1 MINSLALKT
10 QGFCCEC
17 LCTRWFVF
25 YPLSGTHRGA
35 GGGAGSWTSHESQ
48 GTRTACITALPS
60 SFIFES
66 LFQSKRDTYLT
77 TTHMNSSKNTQ
88 TCDIML
94 QLESQVVFLL
104 GREAESR
111 AVTRSGG
118 PQWQTGRSGRSQRHR
133 ESCSESKARSLDSCV
148 LNSFKIKQPQT

>member
-1 MINSLALKT
+1 MSAYA
-10 QGFCCEC
+10 
-17 LCTRWFVF
+17 RVD
-25 YPLSGTHRGA
+25 
-35 GGGAGSWTSHESQ
+35 
-48 GTRTACITALPS
+48 
-60 SFIFES
+60 SFSI
-66 LFQSKRDTYLT
+66 LFQGRIEELEEELEAERAMRAKAHGQLVSQLYLAV
-77 TTHMNSSKNTQ
+77 SSLRVYFSPNVIHTWPLHIWIQVKNTQ

>member
-1 MINSLALKT
+1 MSAYA
-10 QGFCCEC
+10 
-17 LCTRWFVF
+17 RVD
-25 YPLSGTHRGA
+25 
-35 GGGAGSWTSHESQ
+35 
-48 GTRTACITALPS
+48 
-60 SFIFES
+60 SFSI
-66 LFQSKRDTYLT
+66 LFQGRIEELEEELEAERAMRAKAHGQLVSQLYLAV
-77 TTHMNSSKNTQ
+77 SSLRVYFSPNVIHTWPLRIWIQVKNTQ

>member
-1 MINSLALKT
+1 MSAYA
-10 QGFCCEC
+10 
-17 LCTRWFVF
+17 RVD
-25 YPLSGTHRGA
+25 
-35 GGGAGSWTSHESQ
+35 
-48 GTRTACITALPS
+48 
-60 SFIFES
+60 SFSI
-66 LFQSKRDTYLT
+66 LFQGRIEELEEELEAERAMRAKAHGQLVSQLYLAVLSLRVYFSPNVIHT
-77 TTHMNSSKNTQ
+77 WPLRIWIQVKNTQ

>member
-1 MINSLALKT
+1 MSAYA
-10 QGFCCEC
+10 
-17 LCTRWFVF
+17 RVD
-25 YPLSGTHRGA
+25 
-35 GGGAGSWTSHESQ
+35 
-48 GTRTACITALPS
+48 
-60 SFIFES
+60 SFSI
-66 LFQSKRDTYLT
+66 LFQGRIEELEEELEAERAMRAKAHGQLVSQLYLAV
-77 TTHMNSSKNTQ
+77 SSLRVYFSPNVIHTWPLRIWIQVKNTQ

-118 PQWQTGRSGRSQRHR
+118 SQWQTGRSGRSQRHR

>member
-1 MINSLALKT
+1 MSAYARIDLFS
-10 QGFCCEC
+10 
-17 LCTRWFVF
+17 
-25 YPLSGTHRGA
+25 
-35 GGGAGSWTSHESQ
+35 
-48 GTRTACITALPS
+48 I
-60 SFIFES
+60 
-66 LFQSKRDTYLT
+66 LFQGRIKELEEELEAERAMRAKAHGQLVSQLYLAV
-77 TTHMNSSKNTQ
+77 SSLRVYFSPNVIHTWPLRIWIQVKNTQ

>member
-1 MINSLALKT
+1 MSAYA
-10 QGFCCEC
+10 
-17 LCTRWFVF
+17 RVD
-25 YPLSGTHRGA
+25 
-35 GGGAGSWTSHESQ
+35 
-48 GTRTACITALPS
+48 
-60 SFIFES
+60 SFSI
-66 LFQSKRDTYLT
+66 LFQGRIKELEEELEAERAMRAKAHGQLVSQLYLAV
-77 TTHMNSSKNTQ
+77 SSLRVYFSPNVIHTWPLRIWIQVKNTQ

>member
-1 MINSLALKT
+1 MSAYA
-10 QGFCCEC
+10 
-17 LCTRWFVF
+17 RVD
-25 YPLSGTHRGA
+25 
-35 GGGAGSWTSHESQ
+35 
-48 GTRTACITALPS
+48 
-60 SFIFES
+60 SFFI
-66 LFQSKRDTYLT
+66 LFQGRIEELEEELEAERAMRAKAHGQLVSQLYLAV
-77 TTHMNSSKNTQ
+77 SSLRVYFSPNVIHTWPLRIWIQVKNTQ

>member
-1 MINSLALKT
+1 MSAYA
-10 QGFCCEC
+10 
-17 LCTRWFVF
+17 RVD
-25 YPLSGTHRGA
+25 
-35 GGGAGSWTSHESQ
+35 
-48 GTRTACITALPS
+48 
-60 SFIFES
+60 SFSI
-66 LFQSKRDTYLT
+66 LFQGRIEELEEELEAERAMRAKAHGQLVSQLYLAV
-77 TTHMNSSKNTQ
+77 SSLRVYFSPKVIHTWPLRIWIQVKNTQ

>member
-1 MINSLALKT
+1 MS
-10 QGFCCEC
+10 
-17 LCTRWFVF
+17 
-25 YPLSGTHRGA
+25 
-35 GGGAGSWTSHESQ
+35 
-48 GTRTACITALPS
+48 ACARVD
-60 SFIFES
+60 SFSI
-66 LFQSKRDTYLT
+66 LFQGRIEELEEELEAERAMRAKAHGQLVSQLYLAV
-77 TTHMNSSKNTQ
+77 SSLRVYFSPNVIHTWPLRIWIQVKNTQ

>member
-1 MINSLALKT
+1 MSAYARIDLFS
-10 QGFCCEC
+10 
-17 LCTRWFVF
+17 
-25 YPLSGTHRGA
+25 
-35 GGGAGSWTSHESQ
+35 
-48 GTRTACITALPS
+48 I
-60 SFIFES
+60 
-66 LFQSKRDTYLT
+66 LFQGRIEELEEELEAERAMRAKAHGQLVSQLYLAV
-77 TTHMNSSKNTQ
+77 SSLRVYFSPNVIHTWPLRIWIQVKNTQ

>member
-1 MINSLALKT
+1 MSAYA
-10 QGFCCEC
+10 
-17 LCTRWFVF
+17 RVD
-25 YPLSGTHRGA
+25 
-35 GGGAGSWTSHESQ
+35 
-48 GTRTACITALPS
+48 
-60 SFIFES
+60 SFSI
-66 LFQSKRDTYLT
+66 LFQGRIEELEEELEAERAMRAKAHGQLVSQLYLAV
-77 TTHMNSSKNTQ
+77 SSLRVYFSPNVIHTWPLRIWIQVKNTQ

-133 ESCSESKARSLDSCV
+133 ESCSESTARSLDSCV

>member
-1 MINSLALKT
+1 MSAYA
-10 QGFCCEC
+10 
-17 LCTRWFVF
+17 RVD
-25 YPLSGTHRGA
+25 
-35 GGGAGSWTSHESQ
+35 
-48 GTRTACITALPS
+48 
-60 SFIFES
+60 SFSI
-66 LFQSKRDTYLT
+66 LFQGRIEELEEELEAERAMRAKAHGQLVSQLYLAV
-77 TTHMNSSKNTQ
+77 SSLRVYFSPNVIHTWPLRIWIQVKNMQ

>member
-1 MINSLALKT
+1 MSAYA
-10 QGFCCEC
+10 
-17 LCTRWFVF
+17 RVD
-25 YPLSGTHRGA
+25 
-35 GGGAGSWTSHESQ
+35 
-48 GTRTACITALPS
+48 
-60 SFIFES
+60 SFSI
-66 LFQSKRDTYLT
+66 LFQGRIEELEEELEAERAMRAKAHGQLVSQLYLAV
-77 TTHMNSSKNTQ
+77 SSLRVYFSPNVIHTWPLRIWIQVKNTQ

-118 PQWQTGRSGRSQRHR
+118 PQWQTDRSGRSQRHR

>member
-1 MINSLALKT
+1 MSAYA
-10 QGFCCEC
+10 
-17 LCTRWFVF
+17 RVD
-25 YPLSGTHRGA
+25 
-35 GGGAGSWTSHESQ
+35 
-48 GTRTACITALPS
+48 
-60 SFIFES
+60 SFSI
-66 LFQSKRDTYLT
+66 LFQGRIEELEEELEAERAMRAKAHGQLVSQLYLAV
-77 TTHMNSSKNTQ
+77 SSLRVYFSPNVIHTWPLRIWIQVKNTQ

-104 GREAESR
+104 GREAASR

>member
-1 MINSLALKT
+1 MSAYA
-10 QGFCCEC
+10 
-17 LCTRWFVF
+17 RVD
-25 YPLSGTHRGA
+25 
-35 GGGAGSWTSHESQ
+35 
-48 GTRTACITALPS
+48 
-60 SFIFES
+60 SFSI
-66 LFQSKRDTYLT
+66 LFQGRIEELEEELEAERAMRAKAHGQLVSQLYLAV
-77 TTHMNSSKNTQ
+77 SSLRVYFSPNVIHTWPLRIWIQVKNMQ

-118 PQWQTGRSGRSQRHR
+118 PQWQTGRSGRSQRQR

>member
-1 MINSLALKT
+1 MSAYA
-10 QGFCCEC
+10 
-17 LCTRWFVF
+17 RVD
-25 YPLSGTHRGA
+25 
-35 GGGAGSWTSHESQ
+35 
-48 GTRTACITALPS
+48 
-60 SFIFES
+60 SFSI
-66 LFQSKRDTYLT
+66 LFQGRIEELEEELEAERAMRAKVHGQLVSQLYLAV
-77 TTHMNSSKNTQ
+77 SSLRVYFSPNVIHTWPLRIWIQVKNTQ